1 MVNWGQYCWVY
12 VNVQVANGLH
22 EELDTYGGEKGEW
35 SAYFVAEIILYASCR
50 NFWCMDFECFQSLDC
65 LKSIYFVCCSSS
77 YGNTGDI
84 NDSNFYVGSILEFV
98 YDYMADVLELKIAWL
113 YD

>member
-1 MVNWGQYCWVY
+1 MECLLCDYLQTLFYM
-12 VNVQVANGLH
+12 QVAG
-22 EELDTYGGEKGEW
+22 TSGGW
-35 SAYFVAEIILYASCR
+35 ILNVFRAQIA
-50 NFWCMDFECFQSLDC
+50 F
-65 LKSIYFVCCSSS
+65 KSIYFVCCSSS

-98 YDYMADVLELKIAWL
+98 YDYMANVLELKIVWL